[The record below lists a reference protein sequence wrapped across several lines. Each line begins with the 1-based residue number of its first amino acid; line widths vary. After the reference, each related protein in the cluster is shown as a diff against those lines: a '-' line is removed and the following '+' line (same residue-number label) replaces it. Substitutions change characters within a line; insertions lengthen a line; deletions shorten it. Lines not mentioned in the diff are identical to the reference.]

1 MEDKSEDSLL
11 LSPSDSNVTPN
22 QALQCV
28 DMANST
34 DGESGESAVCVY
46 VYDMIKFIYRF

>member
-1 MEDKSEDSLL
+1 MEDKLEDSLL
-11 LSPSDSNVTPN
+11 LSPSDSNVTPD

-34 DGESGESAVCVY
+34 DGESGESLQY
-46 VYDMIKFIYRF
+46 VSMSMI